1 MNRQSGIHYLH
12 DRPGAG
18 SPVSVPPEVS
28 RIRDTVVAG
37 LGDLLQGAFDA
48 VDDSLFELANNAR
61 SNNEQNRYFEAMREI
76 RIKRKGVEKQF
87 QHSVGGLFDHPPL
100 ANADQQSQDNLQH
113 QESASADSLSLV
125 QDDDLEEQVA
135 LNAMISKARVYFQG
149 PLLQLQTRFTVIYPN
164 ASEERPV
171 NPMLP
176 DHVCRAFAEAAGAF
190 EIQIRERLIVLK
202 QFDRY
207 VVANLGML
215 MDEANRILV
224 QAGIVP
230 NFRYQGKNRQE
241 SPQTSGGPSSSGH
254 QATTGGDQPRA
265 AEAQESYQVREN
277 DALFQQIRQLLAEQR
292 GHRSYSTSYYGGP
305 QGHGGTEIHI
315 VGGAELLHMLSQA
328 SANTARQNAPQGN
341 LSAGEPVTVDLRDLI
356 EHVLESQQPEE
367 GKHAA
372 LQEMDEDL
380 INLVSMLFEFI
391 LDDYNLSAPIQV
403 LISRLQIPILKV
415 VIKDKSFFSRANH
428 PARKLLNSLARA
440 GIGWSNADEKS
451 RDKLYEQIHN
461 IVARILDE
469 FDGDIQLFET
479 LGEEFDQFL
488 TRENRKASLVEQRTR
503 ESERGRIKSQK
514 AQDTVDRLLREK
526 LARRPVPPT
535 IHDILVN
542 GWSRVMFLAYLRND
556 VEHRWEQSVRVVD
569 DLIWCLYPHLDDDE
583 RDQWVR
589 VVPRLLKALRAGL
602 EEVSYNSSRLDEM
615 MAQLKHE
622 LTEAF
627 RNLALAE
634 AREPDEMEPEEPV
647 IEETLEQEEPLE
659 AGVAEYLPHIES
671 INVGQWVE
679 FRLVNGSSFRCK
691 LSAIIDEA
699 DCFVFVNRMGLK
711 VIEKTRVDL
720 AHEMQRGRLTILE
733 QGALIDRAL
742 DAVVGSLRKQ
752 A

>member
-12 DRPGAG
+12 GQQGPKGAE
-18 SPVSVPPEVS
+18 SPVKLPPDVS
-28 RIRDTVVAG
+28 RIRDTVIAG

-87 QHSVGGLFDHPPL
+87 QNSVAMLFQHPPE
-100 ANADQQSQDNLQH
+100 ADAQPVTDQASGNLSNP
-113 QESASADSLSLV
+113 ESLSLV
-125 QDDDLEEQVA
+125 QDDELEEQVA
-135 LNAMISKARVYFQG
+135 LNAMITKAKAYFQG
-149 PLLQLQTRFTVIYPN
+149 PLLQLQTRFTVIYPDAREGN
-164 ASEERPV
+164 PV
-171 NPMLP
+171 NPMSP
-176 DHVCRAFAEAAGAF
+176 DHLCRAFAGAAGAF

-207 VVANLGML
+207 VVSNLGML
-215 MDEANRILV
+215 MDEANRILI

-230 NFRYQGKNRQE
+230 NFRYQGRTSRPPE
-241 SPQTSGGPSSSGH
+241 AGTSASPEQTAGSGY
-254 QATTGGDQPRA
+254 QAEETSA
-265 AEAQESYQVREN
+265 SYQVSED
-277 DALFQQIRQLLAEQR
+277 DAIFHQIRHLLALQR
-292 GHRSYSTSYYGGP
+292 GIRSYSA
-305 QGHGGTEIHI
+305 QGAPATEIHI
-315 VGGAELLHMLSQA
+315 VGGSELLQVLSQVPWG
-328 SANTARQNAPQGN
+328 SVQRPANPDN
-341 LSAGEPVTVDLRDLI
+341 LSSGEPVHVDLRDLI
-356 EHVLESQQPEE
+356 EQAMRQHEPEDGKQP
-367 GKHAA
+367 A
-372 LQEMDEDL
+372 LKEMDEDL

-440 GIGWSNADEKS
+440 GIGWSSADEKS

-461 IVARILDE
+461 IVARILEE
-469 FDGDIQLFET
+469 FDGDITLFEV
-479 LGEEFDQFL
+479 LGEEFEQFL
-488 TRENRKASLVEQRTR
+488 ARENRKASLVEQRTR

-514 AQDTVDRLLREK
+514 AQETVDRLLREK
-526 LARRPVPPT
+526 LSRRPVPGPV
-535 IHDILVN
+535 HDILIN

-556 VEHRWEQSVRVVD
+556 VEHRWDQAVRVVD
-569 DLIWCLYPHLDDDE
+569 DLIWCLHPHLDDEE

-589 VVPRLLKALRAGL
+589 VVPKLLKALRAGL
-602 EEVSYNSSRLDEM
+602 EEVSYNATRLDEM
-615 MAQLKHE
+615 MAAVKHE

-634 AREPDEMEPEEPV
+634 AREPEGLEPETMAPDDEPHP
-647 IEETLEQEEPLE
+647 EESEPLD
-659 AGVAEYLPHIES
+659 AGIAEHLPRIDA
-671 INVGQWVE
+671 IDVGQWVE
-679 FRLVNGSSFRCK
+679 FSLVNGASFRCK
-691 LSAIIDEA
+691 LSAIIEDA

-711 VIEKTRVDL
+711 VIEKTRTDL
-720 AHEMQRGRLTILE
+720 AREMHRGRLTILE

-752 A
+752 SI

>member
-18 SPVSVPPEVS
+18 SPVSVPPEVT

-87 QHSVGGLFDHPPL
+87 QHSVGALFNHPPL
-100 ANADQQSQDNLQH
+100 ADADQQSQDQLQN
-113 QESASADSLSLV
+113 QETASPESLSLV

-135 LNAMISKARVYFQG
+135 LSAMISKARSYFQG
-149 PLLQLQTRFTVIYPN
+149 PLLQLQTRFTVIYPS

-171 NPMLP
+171 NPLLP
-176 DHVCRAFAEAAGAF
+176 DYICRAFAEAAGAF

-215 MDEANRILV
+215 MDEANRILI

-230 NFRYQGKNRQE
+230 NFRYHGKNRQE
-241 SPQTSGGPSSSGH
+241 SSEIPASSSQNTAGSH
-254 QATTGGDQPRA
+254 A

-292 GHRSYSTSYYGGP
+292 GHRSYSTSHYGSSH
-305 QGHGGTEIHI
+305 GHGGTEIHI

-328 SANTARQNAPQGN
+328 SANTARQNAAQDN

-356 EHVLESQQPEE
+356 EHVLETHEPEDGKQP
-367 GKHAA
+367 A

-514 AQDTVDRLLREK
+514 AQDTVDHLLKEK
-526 LARRPVPPT
+526 LARRPVPPA

-569 DLIWCLYPHLDDDE
+569 DLIWCLHPHLDDDE

-634 AREPDEMEPEEPV
+634 AREPDDMEPEQPVLEEAVEP
-647 IEETLEQEEPLE
+647 EEPLE
-659 AGVAEYLPHIES
+659 AGVAEYLSDIDA

-720 AHEMQRGRLTILE
+720 AHEMRRGRLTVLE

-742 DAVVGSLRKQ
+742 DAVVGTLRKQ

>member
-18 SPVSVPPEVS
+18 SPVSVPPEVT

-87 QHSVGGLFDHPPL
+87 QHSVGALFDHPPL
-100 ANADQQSQDNLQH
+100 ADADQQSQDQLKH
-113 QESASADSLSLV
+113 QDAASSESLSLV

-135 LNAMISKARVYFQG
+135 LSAMISKARAYFQG
-149 PLLQLQTRFTVIYPN
+149 PLLQLQTRFTVIYPS
-164 ASEERPV
+164 ASDARPV

-176 DHVCRAFAEAAGAF
+176 DYVCRAFAEAAGAF

-224 QAGIVP
+224 QAGVVP

-241 SPQTSGGPSSSGH
+241 SPE
-254 QATTGGDQPRA
+254 TTVPASQRSTGSHA

-292 GHRSYSTSYYGGP
+292 GHRSYSAGHYGNA
-305 QGHGGTEIHI
+305 QAHGGTEIHI
-315 VGGAELLHMLSQA
+315 VGGAELLQMLSQA
-328 SANTARQNAPQGN
+328 SANTARQNTAQDN

-356 EHVLESQQPEE
+356 EHVLETHQPED
-367 GKHAA
+367 GKQPA

-469 FDGDIQLFET
+469 FDGDIHLFET

-514 AQDTVDRLLREK
+514 AQDSVDRLLKEK
-526 LARRPVPPT
+526 LARRPVPPA

-569 DLIWCLYPHLDDDE
+569 DLIWCLHPHLDDDE

-589 VVPRLLKALRAGL
+589 VVPRLLKALRSGL

-634 AREPDEMEPEEPV
+634 AREPDDLEPEQPAFEEIPEP
-647 IEETLEQEEPLE
+647 EEPLE
-659 AGVAEYLPHIES
+659 AGVAEYLPEIDA

-720 AHEMQRGRLTILE
+720 AHEMRRGRLTVLE

-742 DAVVGSLRKQ
+742 DAVVGTLRKQ